1 MYTMS
6 NTPFCV
12 ATRYKM
18 AIDLSESSQHLMF
31 DTETE
36 TSVSFKGFEISLI
49 LSIPRTTMF
58 P

>member
-1 MYTMS
+1 MS